1 MLMSQ
6 QNPIK
11 KTQNDLPVM
20 STPGFDC
27 ESSHFMSVFRQLFVA
42 GHALSVNDVDDG
54 VLGAN
59 PNFILDQSQHA
70 ILNKYLAYVS
80 I

>member
-1 MLMSQ
+1 
-6 QNPIK
+6 
-11 KTQNDLPVM
+11 
-20 STPGFDC
+20 
-27 ESSHFMSVFRQLFVA
+27 MSVFRQLFVA

-54 VLGAN
+54 VLRAN

-70 ILNKYLAYVS
+70 ILHKYLAYVS